1 VRRKTSL
8 SALACT
14 VTLMGL
20 GFIAA
25 GASIPHEQTIAFG
38 LFLVLSAL
46 ALLLSL
52 HWPKPQPNNLVQMA
66 DYRPKPH

>member
-1 VRRKTSL
+1 
-8 SALACT
+8 
-14 VTLMGL
+14 MGL